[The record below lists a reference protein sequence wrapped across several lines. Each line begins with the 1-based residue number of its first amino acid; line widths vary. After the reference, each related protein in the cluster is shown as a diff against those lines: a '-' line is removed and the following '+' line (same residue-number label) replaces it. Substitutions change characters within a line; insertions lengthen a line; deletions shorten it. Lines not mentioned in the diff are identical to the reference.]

1 MKETYVSPEVE
12 IVEFE
17 TEDIMNASNIIYKPD
32 IEGWDDGWGSTGDF

>member
-32 IEGWDDGWGSTGDF
+32 VSDWDGWGSEGDF